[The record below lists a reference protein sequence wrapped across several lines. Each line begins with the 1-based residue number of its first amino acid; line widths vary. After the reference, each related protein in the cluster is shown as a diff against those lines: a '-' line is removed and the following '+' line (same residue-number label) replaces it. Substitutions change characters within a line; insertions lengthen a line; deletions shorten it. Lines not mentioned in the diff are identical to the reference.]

1 MKGENNMWEFYESSY
16 CVHDN
21 TEYCYY
27 QDDCESCPHRYS
39 YEDYYGDKADYDC
52 DSYFDEY

>member
-1 MKGENNMWEFYESSY
+1 MWGFYESSY
-16 CVHDN
+16 CTHEN